1 MDMSSRSPQAPP
13 LSPES
18 VTHRFKRYAR
28 KFGLPPD
35 AHFHSLRH
43 SFASWLIQGGVPMF
57 GVQHLLGH
65 SSITTTQIYTHIEDE
80 GLRKSIEVLS
90 LPGIHEMTD

>member
-1 MDMSSRSPQAPP
+1 
-13 LSPES
+13 
-18 VTHRFKRYAR
+18 
-28 KFGLPPD
+28 
-35 AHFHSLRH
+35 
-43 SFASWLIQGGVPMF
+43 MF